1 MLYKVLSY
9 YNQEYFIRFTVLVK
23 SIQMSELSASI
34 STLEMIKTQTFE
46 SQQKQERGSALW
58 RHTDG
63 AK

>member
-1 MLYKVLSY
+1 
-9 YNQEYFIRFTVLVK
+9 
-23 SIQMSELSASI
+23 MSELSASI

-46 SQQKQERGSALW
+46 SQQKQERGAELW